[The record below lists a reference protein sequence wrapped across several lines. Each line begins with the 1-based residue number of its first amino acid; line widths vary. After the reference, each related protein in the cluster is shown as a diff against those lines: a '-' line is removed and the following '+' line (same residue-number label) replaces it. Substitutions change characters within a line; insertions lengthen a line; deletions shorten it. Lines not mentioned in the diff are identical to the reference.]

1 MKNQL
6 KEKVWI
12 DESGIAIPANRISK
26 AEKIKERAAATLL
39 KEAQHANAIL
49 TSLKHRFKE
58 LSQQAYEA
66 AISELEGV
74 EAGKGNF
81 TWYNFDRSVKIE
93 VNINEQIAFDDILIQ
108 AAKQKLD
115 EFISEHTGSVDEMIR
130 GIILHAFE
138 TSKGRLDTKRI
149 MSLIAH
155 STRVD
160 EKKYP
165 AFHEAIRLVQK
176 AIHKPSSRTYYR
188 ISLRDS
194 NGDYQAI
201 ELNFSAIK
209 TA

>member
-1 MKNQL
+1 MNQI
-6 KEKVWI
+6 KEKSWT
-12 DESGIAIPANRISK
+12 DESGIQIPANRVSK
-26 AEKIKERAAATLL
+26 AEKIKERNAATLL
-39 KEAQHANAIL
+39 KEAQHANTVL
-49 TSLKHRFKE
+49 TALKRHFKE

-74 EAGKGNF
+74 EAGKGNY

-93 VNINEQIAFDDILIQ
+93 VNVNEQIAFDDILIQ

-115 EFISEHTGSVDEMIR
+115 DFLTEHTNTVDEMIR
-130 GIILHAFE
+130 SIILHAFE

-155 STRVD
+155 SSRVD

-165 AFHEAIRLVQK
+165 AYHEAIRLVQK

-194 NGDYQAI
+194 QGDYQAI

-209 TA
+209 TV